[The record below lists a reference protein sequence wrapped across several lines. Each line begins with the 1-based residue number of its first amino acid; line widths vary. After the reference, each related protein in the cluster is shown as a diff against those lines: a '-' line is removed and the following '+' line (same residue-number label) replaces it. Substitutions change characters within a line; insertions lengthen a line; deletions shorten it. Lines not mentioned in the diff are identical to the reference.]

1 MSRLNVVHVVE
12 ALGGGVYSYFINLT
26 HVLCED
32 PNLEVTVIYSDQR
45 KEINPKQIAKDF
57 HPNARLISLPMQ
69 REISLKHD
77 WKALKNIRATLLKIK
92 PDVLHLHS
100 SKAGIL
106 GRFASILSPT
116 LKTKLF
122 YTSHGF
128 SFLRKDISALK
139 RSAFY
144 LIEFLSQKL
153 SGGTLIACGDTEL
166 TYAKKIGPAILVR
179 NGIKQSPNFKKQLKT
194 NTEIKTIGILGR
206 ITFARNPSFFNEIAL
221 ANPNINF
228 IWIGDGELR
237 KRLTAPNIKI
247 TGWFSKQAEGLQ
259 ELNKL
264 DLYLQTSLWEGLPF
278 ALLEASAREIPI
290 LATDIIGNK
299 DIVASGKTGFLFE
312 DLEGFNQALALLK
325 PAKAREEMGK
335 AAAKRTALLFN
346 SCVNFKKLISVYQ
359 A

>member
-1 MSRLNVVHVVE
+1 MNKLKVVHIVE

-26 HVLCED
+26 HVLCKD

-45 KEINPKQIAKDF
+45 KEVNLKQIVKDF
-57 HPNARLISLPMQ
+57 HPDTRLICLPMQ
-69 REISLKHD
+69 REISLKKD
-77 WKALKNIRATLLKIK
+77 WNAFKGIRQVLLKIN

-100 SKAGIL
+100 SKAGSL
-106 GRFASILSPT
+106 GRFAYIFSPSV
-116 LKTKLF
+116 KAKLF
-122 YTSHGF
+122 YTPHGF
-128 SFLRKDISALK
+128 SFLRKDIGALK

-166 TYAKKIGPAILVR
+166 THAKKIGPTLLVR
-179 NGIKQSPNFKKQLKT
+179 NGIKNDPELRKNLKV

-206 ITFARNPSFFNEIAL
+206 ITYARNPDLFNQIAL
-221 ANPNINF
+221 AYPDIKF

-247 TGWFSKQAEGLQ
+247 TGWFNKQAEGLHKL
-259 ELNKL
+259 EKL

-278 ALLEASAREIPI
+278 ALLEASARKIPI
-290 LATDIIGNK
+290 LATNIIGNK

-312 DLEGFNQALALLK
+312 NLEEFDEALKLLK
-325 PAKAREEMGK
+325 PLEIREKMGK
-335 AAAKRTALLFN
+335 AAAKRTKLLFN
-346 SCVNFKKLISVYQ
+346 SCINFKKLILIYQ

>member
-1 MSRLNVVHVVE
+1 MNKLNVIHIVE

-57 HPNARLISLPMQ
+57 HPNTRLISLPMQ
-69 REISLKHD
+69 REISLKRD
-77 WKALKNIRATLLKIK
+77 WNALKNIRQTLLKIK
-92 PDVLHLHS
+92 PNVLHLHS

-106 GRFASILSPT
+106 GRFAYIFSPS
-116 LKTKLF
+116 LKVKLF
-122 YTSHGF
+122 YTPHGF
-128 SFLRKDISALK
+128 SFLRKDIGALK
-139 RSAFY
+139 RLAFY
-144 LIEFLSQKL
+144 LIEFISQKL

-166 TYAKKIGPAILVR
+166 TYAKKIGPALLVR
-179 NGIKQSPNFKKQLKT
+179 NGIKYNPELKKRLKA
-194 NTEIKTIGILGR
+194 NTEIKKIGTLGR
-206 ITFARNPSFFNEIAL
+206 ITYARNPGLFNKIAL

-228 IWIGDGELR
+228 VWIGDGELR
-237 KRLTAPNIKI
+237 KLLTALNIEI
-247 TGWFSKQAEGLQ
+247 TGWFNTQPEGLH
-259 ELNKL
+259 ELEKL

-290 LATDIIGNK
+290 LATNIIGNK
-299 DIVASGKTGFLFE
+299 DIITSGKTGFLFE
-312 DLEGFNQALALLK
+312 NLKEFNETLELLK
-325 PAKAREEMGK
+325 PATIREQMGS

-346 SCVNFKKLISVYQ
+346 SNLNFKKLISIYQ